1 MKELSVGASL
11 AWQIAAGEA
20 AAAKHQY
27 IEKEHMMT
35 GVLSLEKVLGDEDAG
50 ITPDVRELPQAEC
63 SGVEDVLRTFELDAT
78 RVRRLIRQ
86 RLGKGSFKRTEK
98 VVHRSEECRRVF
110 ARAESMAQPGQV
122 SCLHLL
128 AAILEEPGDVIGG
141 VLAEAGVKP
150 ADLRQSVLDALK
162 KRAGEIPHYVRND
175 EKGGAESEKVQA
187 GEQKQDLAAT
197 HFLDRYGRDLT
208 QEAREGKLGPII
220 GRRQELLEVI
230 QTLARRTKN
239 NPVLVGEAGVGK
251 TAIVEALAIRV
262 AEGKDPDI
270 LGGKRIIEL
279 NIGSLVAGTKYR
291 GEFEERLTRII
302 KEAQAHPEV
311 ILFIDELHNVVG
323 AGRAEGSM
331 DAANIMKPA
340 LARGNLSCIGAT
352 TIAEYRRYIEP
363 DSALER
369 RFEKV
374 IVNEPSAD
382 ETMAILRGM
391 RPKWEEHHK
400 VRIADKALEAAVNL
414 SVRFDPDHQLPDKAI
429 DLVDKAGARTRVPV
443 LSMMPGDGRRKTDD
457 GRRETGSEVT
467 ELTVA
472 QVLSDK
478 IGVPLEVVTGHLEGM
493 AQSRLL
499 ELDSFLKKRLIGQ
512 DEAVERVCRRLL
524 MAHAG
529 LAQRRGPLGVFL
541 FLGPTGVGKTQLAK
555 LMAEFLFGSESDMIR
570 LDMSEYMEE
579 HSAAKLIG
587 SPPGYVGHEE
597 EGQLT
602 GRLRTRP
609 YSVVLLDEVEK
620 AHPRVFDLFLQVF
633 DEGRI
638 TDAKGRTADARNAIF
653 VMTSNIQPGK
663 QFNVGFQ
670 DAAESRTA
678 MQHEVKARFRA
689 EFINRVDEQI
699 VFRPLSE
706 EDARRILRP
715 MLEAISEELR
725 KRHNVTLHVSEEAE
739 QALARA
745 GYSPEYGV
753 RELQR
758 TVERLVQAPLSGL
771 ILSGRLKEHDAWQV
785 VRGEQGL
792 IVVPFIREA
801 E

>member
-1 MKELSVGASL
+1 MRNQERRASL
-11 AWQIAAGEA
+11 
-20 AAAKHQY
+20 
-27 IEKEHMMT
+27 
-35 GVLSLEKVLGDEDAG
+35 
-50 ITPDVRELPQAEC
+50 
-63 SGVEDVLRTFELDAT
+63 
-78 RVRRLIRQ
+78 
-86 RLGKGSFKRTEK
+86 
-98 VVHRSEECRRVF
+98 
-110 ARAESMAQPGQV
+110 
-122 SCLHLL
+122 
-128 AAILEEPGDVIGG
+128 
-141 VLAEAGVKP
+141 
-150 ADLRQSVLDALK
+150 
-162 KRAGEIPHYVRND
+162 
-175 EKGGAESEKVQA
+175 
-187 GEQKQDLAAT
+187 
-197 HFLDRYGRDLT
+197 
-208 QEAREGKLGPII
+208 
-220 GRRQELLEVI
+220 
-230 QTLARRTKN
+230 
-239 NPVLVGEAGVGK
+239 
-251 TAIVEALAIRV
+251 
-262 AEGKDPDI
+262 
-270 LGGKRIIEL
+270 
-279 NIGSLVAGTKYR
+279 
-291 GEFEERLTRII
+291 
-302 KEAQAHPEV
+302 
-311 ILFIDELHNVVG
+311 
-323 AGRAEGSM
+323 
-331 DAANIMKPA
+331 
-340 LARGNLSCIGAT
+340 
-352 TIAEYRRYIEP
+352 
-363 DSALER
+363 
-369 RFEKV
+369 
-374 IVNEPSAD
+374 
-382 ETMAILRGM
+382 AILRGM

-443 LSMMPGDGRRKTDD
+443 LSMMPGGKD
-457 GRRETGSEVT
+457 GRRETEDGRGIAAGTEGTGGELT

-499 ELDSFLKKRLIGQ
+499 ELNSFLKKRLIGQ

-555 LMAEFLFGSESDMIR
+555 LMAEFLFGSEADMIR

-602 GRLRTRP
+602 GRLRTKP
-609 YSVVLLDEVEK
+609 YSVVLLNEVEK

-633 DEGRI
+633 DEGRV

-670 DAAESRTA
+670 DKAESRTA

-725 KRHNVTLHVSEEAE
+725 KRLNVTLQVSEEAE
-739 QALARA
+739 QALAKA

-785 VRGEQGL
+785 VRGEQG
-792 IVVPFIREA
+792 IVVVPLIRKTG
-801 E
+801 

>member
-1 MKELSVGASL
+1 MPNAQL
-11 AWQIAAGEA
+11 
-20 AAAKHQY
+20 
-27 IEKEHMMT
+27 
-35 GVLSLEKVLGDEDAG
+35 
-50 ITPDVRELPQAEC
+50 DVP
-63 SGVEDVLRTFELDAT
+63 VHWD
-78 RVRRLIRQ
+78 LIKNSP
-86 RLGKGSFKRTEK
+86 LVT
-98 VVHRSEECRRVF
+98 C
-110 ARAESMAQPGQV
+110 
-122 SCLHLL
+122 
-128 AAILEEPGDVIGG
+128 
-141 VLAEAGVKP
+141 
-150 ADLRQSVLDALK
+150 QS
-162 KRAGEIPHYVRND
+162 P
-175 EKGGAESEKVQA
+175 
-187 GEQKQDLAAT
+187 
-197 HFLDRYGRDLT
+197 
-208 QEAREGKLGPII
+208 
-220 GRRQELLEVI
+220 
-230 QTLARRTKN
+230 
-239 NPVLVGEAGVGK
+239 
-251 TAIVEALAIRV
+251 
-262 AEGKDPDI
+262 
-270 LGGKRIIEL
+270 
-279 NIGSLVAGTKYR
+279 
-291 GEFEERLTRII
+291 
-302 KEAQAHPEV
+302 
-311 ILFIDELHNVVG
+311 
-323 AGRAEGSM
+323 
-331 DAANIMKPA
+331 
-340 LARGNLSCIGAT
+340 
-352 TIAEYRRYIEP
+352 
-363 DSALER
+363 
-369 RFEKV
+369 
-374 IVNEPSAD
+374 
-382 ETMAILRGM
+382 
-391 RPKWEEHHK
+391 
-400 VRIADKALEAAVNL
+400 EAAVNL

-443 LSMMPGDGRRKTDD
+443 LSMMLGGKDGRRETEDGRRETED
-457 GRRETGSEVT
+457 GRRETGGEVT

-499 ELDSFLKKRLIGQ
+499 ELNSFLKKRLIGQ

-541 FLGPTGVGKTQLAK
+541 FLGPTGVGKTQLAR

-633 DEGRI
+633 DEGRV

-653 VMTSNIQPGK
+653 VMTSNIQAGK
-663 QFNVGFQ
+663 HFNVGFQ
-670 DAAESRTA
+670 DKAESRTA

-739 QALARA
+739 QALAQA

-771 ILSGRLKEHDAWQV
+771 ILSGRLKEHNSWQV

-792 IVVPFIREA
+792 VVVPLIRKTG
-801 E
+801 